1 MNPLRVGLSG
11 CGPAGLAAVQ
21 HTRLHA
27 DCEIVA
33 LHDPDRTAAQRLAA
47 ASRIGFATD
56 DFAALLGA
64 GVDFVVLTGPLPDR
78 LAQVELAAE
87 QSVPCL
93 LRAPVARDLA
103 TARAIAALAERHEVR
118 LGVLVPDQSDP
129 VLDQLRRMIA
139 ADWLGG
145 VVAVQAVVGDDE
157 LLRTG
162 APAEP
167 GDLFLLAISQQLHL
181 AAWLT
186 GRTTASVS
194 AQVTRTF
201 RPDLDD
207 GAVATAILR
216 GGITAT
222 FAASR
227 LTRVRAFAV
236 HGTDGGARIAGDRVW
251 LNGQRP
257 FHGHVFDYETPGL
270 EQSWSRA
277 DLQLA
282 IAGHTAGAEPIGRFA
297 RWLEDCDDFPCPIE
311 QAIVDLEVADA
322 MARAATSGA
331 VVRL

>member
-21 HTRLHA
+21 HTRLHR
-27 DCEIVA
+27 DCEVVA
-33 LHDPDRTAAQRLAA
+33 VHDPDRIAAQRMATAHRL
-47 ASRIGFATD
+47 SFATD
-56 DFAALLGA
+56 DFAALLAA
-64 GVDFVVLTGPLPDR
+64 GVDFVVLAGPLGER
-78 LAQVELAAE
+78 LAHVQLAAE

-93 LRAPVARDLA
+93 LRAPVAADIDS
-103 TARAIAALAERHEVR
+103 ARAIAALADRHEVR
-118 LGVLVPDQSDP
+118 IGVLVPDQADP
-129 VLDQLRRMIA
+129 VLEQLRRMIA

-145 VVAVQAVVGDDE
+145 VVAVQAITGDDE

-162 APAEP
+162 GSSEP

-186 GRTTASVS
+186 GRRTASVS

-207 GAVATAILR
+207 GAVATAVLR
-216 GGITAT
+216 GGVSAS

-251 LNGQRP
+251 LNGQRA
-257 FHGHVFDYETPGL
+257 FHGHVFDYETPGI
-270 EQSWSRA
+270 EQSWSRT
-277 DLQLA
+277 DLQPA
-282 IAGHTAGAEPIGRFA
+282 IAGPAAAAEPLGRFA

-322 MARAATSGA
+322 MARAAQSGA
-331 VVRL
+331 TVAL